1 MIFGHRDA
9 SNEVLT
15 NLKDSIEFP
24 FNKCGVTEFY
34 VGNNGSFDSMA
45 LTALRDAKERY
56 PNYYYGLLLGYRSSG
71 RGSFLKK
78 IPSIQGDRGRT
89 KAFFILWRK
98 DRMIELSN
106 YVICSAG
113 HIAGGAS
120 KFVENAAKKG
130 KTIINLSQ
138 SILLCDFRNLQNFLE
153 IIPKMTNSVNH
164 LRATLYIMLYLDH
177 FCLCKITEYLI
188 IS

>member
-56 PNYYYGLLLGYRSSG
+56 PNNYYGLLLGYRSSG

-106 YVICSAG
+106 YVIC
-113 HIAGGAS
+113 HAS
-120 KFVENAAKKG
+120 HMPAEPQSLLKTQRKKE
-130 KTIINLSQ
+130 KRLST
-138 SILLCDFRNLQNFLE
+138 FRRVFYFAILE
-153 IIPKMTNSVNH
+153 I
-164 LRATLYIMLYLDH
+164 
-177 FCLCKITEYLI
+177 CKTF
-188 IS
+188 